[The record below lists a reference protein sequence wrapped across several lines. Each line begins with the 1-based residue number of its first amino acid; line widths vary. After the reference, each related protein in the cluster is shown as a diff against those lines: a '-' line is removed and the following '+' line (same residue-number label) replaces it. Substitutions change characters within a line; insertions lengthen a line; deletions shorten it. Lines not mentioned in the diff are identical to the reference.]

1 MKPLVLTPQHKSKI
15 LEMCKV
21 LFPEQVFGWEYEM
34 SGRALGIEV
43 DTILYSFTNDEFW
56 NAFNIHWFELQWK
69 ILNKL
74 CEVKQLSPIDV
85 KNQVLLYGL
94 VCFNQSTLLHPVD
107 YLYAIFK
114 EKE

>member
-1 MKPLVLTPQHKSKI
+1 MTPLELTQDHKSKI

-21 LFPEQVFGWEYEM
+21 LSPEQIF
-34 SGRALGIEV
+34 S
-43 DTILYSFTNDEFW
+43 
-56 NAFNIHWFELQWK
+56 IHWFELSWR